1 MVKWFD
7 SLSTTVRIILL
18 IPIWGGIFSGLYRIF
33 KYVEGDNKNVVTLVV
48 GILCFFGI
56 GFIFS
61 LIDLITTIMNNKI
74 SILAD

>member
-7 SLSTTVRIILL
+7 SLSTTVRIVLL
-18 IPIWGGIFSGLYRIF
+18 IPIWGWVFSGLYRIF
-33 KYVEGDNKNVVTLVV
+33 KYVEGENKNVATLVV
-48 GILCFFGI
+48 GILCFFCI